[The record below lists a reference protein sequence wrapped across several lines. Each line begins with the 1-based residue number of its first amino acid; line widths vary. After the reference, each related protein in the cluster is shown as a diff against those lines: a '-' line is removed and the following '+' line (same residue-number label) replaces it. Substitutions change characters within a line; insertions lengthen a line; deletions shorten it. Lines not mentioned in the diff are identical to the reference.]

1 MNGKLKYEK
10 CPHLYCLISSNDV
23 VKKKLLLCFCTK
35 CVAFLFATNR
45 QNYKYGQIYS
55 KFPEA
60 LYFFVLIVSISW
72 VVDNLTFVPNKLW
85 VHVSLMGNWKHWS
98 CKKWCLMG
106 NWKGWK
112 LQEEM
117 GLWFIACNRVHLQ
130 SNIFGFS
137 ALSSAHLCCWGWYTM
152 HFGEIGGA
160 EAMIHS
166 SPSGRNYDKT
176 TQEIVHT
183 FTLGLR
189 GNVQFRAVTIFLIPR
204 VAIECYTI

>member
-1 MNGKLKYEK
+1 MFFCTNRKIYTYDQTYNNFPKA
-10 CPHLYCLISSNDV
+10 
-23 VKKKLLLCFCTK
+23 LCFM
-35 CVAFLFATNR
+35 V
-45 QNYKYGQIYS
+45 
-55 KFPEA
+55 
-60 LYFFVLIVSISW
+60 IVGI
-72 VVDNLTFVPNKLW
+72 VNNLTFVPKECGSTYT
-85 VHVSLMGNWKHWS
+85 SLMGNWKKNGS
-98 CKKWCLMG
+98 CKKLCLMG

-166 SPSGRNYDKT
+166 SPLGRNYDTK
-176 TQEIVHT
+176 QHEKVFILSPFSLSYSNASIKCLKGYRAT
-183 FTLGLR
+183 F
-189 GNVQFRAVTIFLIPR
+189 N
-204 VAIECYTI
+204 